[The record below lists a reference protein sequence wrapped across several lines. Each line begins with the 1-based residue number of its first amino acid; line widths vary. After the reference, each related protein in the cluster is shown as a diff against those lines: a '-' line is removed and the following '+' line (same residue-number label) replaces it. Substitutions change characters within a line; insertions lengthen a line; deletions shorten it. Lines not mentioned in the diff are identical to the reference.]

1 MDTKRVFI
9 AAILVSVLM
18 VTQASFLSSG
28 ASTEVSW
35 TGDTTITSSG
45 TYSNQSYSAT
55 EEGHNSLLVSGD
67 ITVTLTNPTV
77 TRTGGGSAEDE
88 ANFYGTNAA
97 VMVKGGAQVTITGGT
112 ITSSAKGANGV
123 FSYGGN
129 GDDGTTVTI
138 SGVTIETSGT
148 GSGGIMTTGG
158 GTTVA
163 SDLTITTTGGSS
175 APIRSDRGGGTVTV
189 DGGTYTSSGEGS
201 PAVYSTAEITVSNA
215 TLTANASEGIVVEGE
230 NSVTLNDCVVTSNHQ
245 QTVNSYYCAGVMI
258 YQSGSGDAD
267 DGTSY
272 FTAEG
277 GSITAQNGHLIHVTN
292 TNTVI
297 SLTDVDLVNSDDGI
311 VLSVC
316 DNHWGT
322 GNNSA
327 TVTASD
333 QVLEGQ
339 IVVGDN
345 SSLVLKLTNGS
356 AFTGTITEVSVD
368 TTNENYTA
376 TGDAAGI
383 GSVTLDS
390 TSTWTLSADTYI
402 ASFSGTAA
410 NVYANGY
417 TLYVAGSALSGTS
430 SGTPSGSSDSGSGD
444 SGSSDSGSGDS
455 GSDDT
460 STDDNTSDDTGSSSG
475 SGGNDLVLPAV
486 GIAAVCIIL
495 VGAFAFLKMR
505 KP

>member
-1 MDTKRVFI
+1 M
-9 AAILVSVLM
+9 
-18 VTQASFLSSG
+18 
-28 ASTEVSW
+28 
-35 TGDTTITSSG
+35 
-45 TYSNQSYSAT
+45 
-55 EEGHNSLLVSGD
+55 
-67 ITVTLTNPTV
+67 
-77 TRTGGGSAEDE
+77 
-88 ANFYGTNAA
+88 
-97 VMVKGGAQVTITGGT
+97 
-112 ITSSAKGANGV
+112 
-123 FSYGGN
+123 
-129 GDDGTTVTI
+129 
-138 SGVTIETSGT
+138 
-148 GSGGIMTTGG
+148 
-158 GTTVA
+158 
-163 SDLTITTTGGSS
+163 
-175 APIRSDRGGGTVTV
+175 TV

-245 QTVNSYYCAGVMI
+245 QTVNSYYCVGVMI
-258 YQSGSGDAD
+258 YQSGSGDAA

-339 IVVGDN
+339 IAAGDN
-345 SSLVLKLTNGS
+345 SSLVLKLTNAS

-430 SGTPSGSSDSGSGD
+430 SGTPSGSSDSGSSDSGSSDSGSSDSGSSD

-460 STDDNTSDDTGSSSG
+460 STDDNTSDDTGNSSG

-495 VGAFAFLKMR
+495 VGAFVFLKMR